1 MPRTTLD
8 FVLVV
13 ASSLVLTGVFLYL
26 LQLWDVIHFTGRAR
40 AIGAVPNYLY
50 YHLRSSIFF
59 FTANLLFFLFSL
71 RALARRLDVFL
82 DSSTA
87 FEATPQADR
96 KSRLASIYSLDTR
109 TDMAITTFFGIG
121 VIYTAIGME
130 SALLTALGG
139 IRGAEDAARQGAW
152 EILRKLVDGGLI
164 LALST
169 TICGG
174 IGGYALRLLK
184 LIRSGI
190 RDEGRLLILE
200 AVPQGRQEANPQ
212 KAFMDL
218 MMLALVRGRERTEE
232 QLRQLLARAGFKL
245 KRVVRTETASTI
257 VEARPA

>member
-1 MPRTTLD
+1 MSADRPVAAVEAVPAASRTPRTALD
-8 FVLVV
+8 VVLVF
-13 ASSLVLTGVFLYL
+13 ASSLILTGVFLYL

-40 AIGAVPNYLY
+40 AIGAVPDYLY

-59 FTANLLFFLFSL
+59 FTANLLFFLFAL
-71 RALARRLDVFL
+71 RTLTGRLDGFL
-82 DSSTA
+82 GSSIA
-87 FEATPQADR
+87 RADR
-96 KSRLASIYSLDTR
+96 ESLLASIYSLDAR

-139 IRGAEDAARQGAW
+139 IQGAEDAARQGAW

-184 LIRSGI
+184 HAVVGRRLMLLGVEQDGEIEALLVNTNRGIAEI
-190 RDEGRLLILE
+190 RDMLQAQNG
-200 AVPQGRQEANPQ
+200 APPQ
-212 KAFMDL
+212 
-218 MMLALVRGRERTEE
+218 
-232 QLRQLLARAGFKL
+232 
-245 KRVVRTETASTI
+245 
-257 VEARPA
+257 

>member
-1 MPRTTLD
+1 VSADRQAAVVEALPPPPRGSTRAGEGTGRRRSSRTTLD

-13 ASSLVLTGVFLYL
+13 VSSLVLTGVFLYL

-59 FTANLLFFLFSL
+59 FTTNLLFFLFSL
-71 RALARRLDVFL
+71 RALALRLNVFL
-82 DSSTA
+82 DSSIA
-87 FEATPQADR
+87 IGSAPQADR
-96 KSRLASIYSLDTR
+96 NSRLASIYSLDTR

-130 SALLTALGG
+130 SALVTSLGG

-184 LIRSGI
+184 HAVVGRRLTLLGVEQDAELEALLANTNRGVAEI
-190 RDEGRLLILE
+190 RD
-200 AVPQGRQEANPQ
+200 
-212 KAFMDL
+212 
-218 MMLALVRGRERTEE
+218 MLQAHNGAPPR
-232 QLRQLLARAGFKL
+232 
-245 KRVVRTETASTI
+245 
-257 VEARPA
+257 